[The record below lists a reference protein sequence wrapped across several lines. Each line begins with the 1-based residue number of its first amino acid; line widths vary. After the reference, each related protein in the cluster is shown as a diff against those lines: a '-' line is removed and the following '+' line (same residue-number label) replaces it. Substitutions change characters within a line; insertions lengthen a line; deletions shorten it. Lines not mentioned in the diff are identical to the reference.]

1 MPRWTGAGLEQQERR
16 REVLCVLRGDTY
28 VFLWFVC
35 PVGAGVRVWAAPRR
49 SQAVD
54 AESTGPM
61 DMAVSYGMMV
71 GGVDGA
77 RRGQHNA
84 LGIAFTTVHCS
95 ARKKTTNGFRGLS
108 GVWRDLGSSGRTREG

>member
-1 MPRWTGAGLEQQERR
+1 MGLKNYPLAMRF
-16 REVLCVLRGDTY
+16 
-28 VFLWFVC
+28 FLWFVC

-61 DMAVSYGMMV
+61 DMAVSYGMLV
-71 GGVDGA
+71 GGMDGA

-84 LGIAFTTVHCS
+84 LGIAFYDST
-95 ARKKTTNGFRGLS
+95 L
-108 GVWRDLGSSGRTREG
+108 